1 MQWTLAIEGF
11 ATLRCRSQV
20 LSLLKTSSDLERWES
35 CRLGIGS
42 ANDWVLP
49 QRR

>member
-20 LSLLKTSSDLERWES
+20 LPLLKTSSDLERWGIVPVGH
-35 CRLGIGS
+35 RLC
-42 ANDWVLP
+42 
-49 QRR
+49 Q